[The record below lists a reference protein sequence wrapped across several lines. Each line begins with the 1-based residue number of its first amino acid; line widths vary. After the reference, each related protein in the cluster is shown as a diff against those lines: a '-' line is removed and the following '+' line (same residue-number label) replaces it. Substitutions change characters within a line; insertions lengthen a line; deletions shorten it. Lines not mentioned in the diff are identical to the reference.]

1 MAYNN
6 NSNPTPDA
14 RTAST
19 TYPATG
25 TGAWTSGFVAYI
37 PIPLL
42 NSVIA
47 GIVMMVIGLGQR
59 KKGGVAAQNGANA
72 ANWGVLQIVIPVIFF
87 ATMTIGLLAG
97 EKTETGVRM
106 HGGMGAALVV
116 IGILWFLS
124 CIAHLVV
131 IIVGIVKSRR
141 GEVLRIPL
149 KIFKAP
155 QQ

>member
-106 HGGMGAALVV
+106 HGGMGGGTRGHRHPVV
-116 IGILWFLS
+116 SVLHCPPGGDNRRHCEIP
-124 CIAHLVV
+124 
-131 IIVGIVKSRR
+131 SR
-141 GEVLRIPL
+141 
-149 KIFKAP
+149 
-155 QQ
+155 